1 MGAEN
6 EFYSM
11 AATLGR
17 RVRTY
22 TKSLYKKPG
31 LLLLLLRGF
40 FAIRVVLPTR
50 VGSYSYAPSPYGCH
64 LMKKSVIKVRVP
76 VAPSRGAVEKKGRIF
91 PKPKKQVFR

>member
-1 MGAEN
+1 
-6 EFYSM
+6 
-11 AATLGR
+11 
-17 RVRTY
+17 
-22 TKSLYKKPG
+22 
-31 LLLLLLRGF
+31 
-40 FAIRVVLPTR
+40 